1 MEDVT
6 ALAAPVAS
14 AASHIARSADL
25 SSLAGAAFEHRIASQ
40 RLR

>member
-14 AASHIARSADL
+14 AADL